1 MWAIFTGVKQMG
13 CKTDHI
19 TKVKNEWSSALI
31 PAYALMACT
40 WTTSLLFK
48 FGAVSNK

>member
-1 MWAIFTGVKQMG
+1 MG

-19 TKVKNEWSSALI
+19 ADFKNEWSSALI

-40 WTTSLLFK
+40 RTTSLLFK
-48 FGAVSNK
+48 FGVVLNEWEK